1 MNPSLTIP
9 LTGDAE
15 AHGEKITSITL
26 RPPVGKDFVTCGY
39 PMIMISPDEAMS
51 DTTDQAEMSGAGE
64 FRPNAGAIAKL
75 ISRLGNVPY
84 STVSNLNAMDFNACM
99 MGVLSFL
106 GETKPAKPSSP
117 PVSTSRAVGA

>member
-51 DTTDQAEMSGAGE
+51 DTTDQAEMSGA
-64 FRPNAGAIAKL
+64 KL